1 MAPITNIV
9 TADDEVSENCAR
21 HSPTVGKPLPYR
33 VVKRLFDVVFSLC
46 VIAVGLIPGLILSVF
61 VAVDTKGSPIYSQ
74 ERVGRGGRPFRIYKF
89 RTMVADSDD
98 VEKYLSEG
106 QLEQWRRERKVDD
119 DPRVTP
125 LGRVLRKTSVD
136 ELPQFVNVLLNQ
148 ISVIGPRVITFEELE
163 HFGDEKDL
171 LLSVPPGVTGWWQVV
186 ARNDATFES
195 GERQRLELEYAVNAG
210 FVMDLKVFFKTFSV
224 MFGKERSG
232 R

>member
-1 MAPITNIV
+1 MAPMTNIF
-9 TADDEVSENCAR
+9 TADDEVSEGCVGY
-21 HSPTVGKPLPYR
+21 SPTAGRPLPYR

-46 VIAVGLIPGLILSVF
+46 VIAVGIIPGLILSVF

-148 ISVIGPRVITFEELE
+148 ISVIGPRVITFAELE
-163 HFGDEKDL
+163 HFGDDGDL
-171 LLSVPPGVTGWWQVV
+171 LLSVPPGITGLWQIGD
-186 ARNDATFES
+186 RNAATFEN
-195 GERQRLELEYAVNAG
+195 GTRQAIELDYARRASLGVDLRVFLGTFGAM
-210 FVMDLKVFFKTFSV
+210 FVRRT
-224 MFGKERSG
+224 G